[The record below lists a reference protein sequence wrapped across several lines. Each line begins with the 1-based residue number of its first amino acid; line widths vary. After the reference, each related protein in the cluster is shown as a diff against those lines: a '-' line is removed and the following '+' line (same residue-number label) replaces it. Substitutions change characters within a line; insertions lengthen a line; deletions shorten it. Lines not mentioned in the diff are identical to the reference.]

1 MTPQEKLI
9 LKFLL
14 TTFIIGLVIGWVR
27 SRGFLESLDQT
38 EEAKNTADKIE
49 AIVQKKQSS
58 IGKTD
63 KTEVKIMEGEDDKVS
78 SDIPFPKVNLNSANK
93 EELMSLPRIGPAI
106 AERIIIYRNDYG
118 KFQEIEDLVKVKGIG
133 PKTLAK
139 IQDLITI

>member
-27 SRGFLESLDQT
+27 SRGFLELLDQT
-38 EEAKNTADKIE
+38 EKAKNTADKIE

>member
-27 SRGFLESLDQT
+27 SRGFLDSVNQT
-38 EEAKNTADKIE
+38 EKAKNTADKIE

-63 KTEVKIMEGEDDKVS
+63 KTEVKIMDGEDDKVS
-78 SDIPFPKVNLNSANK
+78 SDIPFPKVNLNSASK

-106 AERIIIYRNDYG
+106 AERIIIHRNDYG
-118 KFQEIEDLVKVKGIG
+118 KFQAIEDLVKVKGIG

-139 IQDLITI
+139 IYDLITI